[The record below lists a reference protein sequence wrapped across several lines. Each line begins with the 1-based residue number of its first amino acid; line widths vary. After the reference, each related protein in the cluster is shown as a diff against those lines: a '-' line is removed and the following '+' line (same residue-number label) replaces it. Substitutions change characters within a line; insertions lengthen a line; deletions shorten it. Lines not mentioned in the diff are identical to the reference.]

1 MNAYTKLESKNNSN
15 LILRVVP
22 GHFVTPNAHTN
33 YYMEMT
39 QILRRQ
45 SEAKAVAKAMSEFYT
60 NSTIVDTILCLD
72 GMDVIGA
79 YLADELTRAGI
90 LSTNAHKTMYII
102 SPEFDSAGQMFFREN
117 METWIRN
124 KNILILLPTASTGS
138 SITKAAQ
145 TVLYYGGKVSG
156 VSAIFSAV
164 NSIDGYP
171 IFSLFKTSD
180 LPDYHVYKH
189 KDCPLCKAGVKVD
202 AIVSGKGYSRI
213 R

>member
-45 SEAKAVAKAMSEFYT
+45 SEAQAVAKAMSEYYT

-102 SPEFDSAGQMFFREN
+102 SPEFDSSGQMFFREN